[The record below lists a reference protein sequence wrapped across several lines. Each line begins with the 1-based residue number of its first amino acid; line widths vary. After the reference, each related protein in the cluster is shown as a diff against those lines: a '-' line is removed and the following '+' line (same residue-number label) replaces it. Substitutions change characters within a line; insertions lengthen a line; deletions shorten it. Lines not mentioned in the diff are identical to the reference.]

1 MQKTNKEKMMS
12 QDLALSI
19 AISSIKQE
27 IKDTFPS
34 RNNGFCERSVIFER
48 VKALKTLQHI
58 TLNQDASL

>member
-12 QDLALSI
+12 QDIAMSI

-34 RNNGFCERSVIFER
+34 RNKGFCERSIIFER
-48 VKALKTLQHI
+48 VKALKTLQNLI
-58 TLNQDASL
+58 LNQDASL